1 MPSLPPCCRLQL
13 KALAILSL
21 YTFVV
26 MLFVSNDSPLA
37 SINNHV
43 DSAIF
48 FMSGKAWAN
57 GLIPYVD
64 FSDSKGPLLWFIEMV
79 GYWISPT
86 DYHGVWVLSVIVMTL
101 TFYVC
106 WLTAMQVLCR
116 PRLSLC
122 VAMTMAIPYFL
133 GFSFLETRAETWCNL
148 PVAYGVYLV
157 VRLIKQ
163 KSNGYVPSLTVTQG
177 AMLGVSVMACL
188 LIKWSVAAMMMSLCL
203 AVLILSLKS
212 GKKLVISLAGFVGG
226 AVVVAL
232 SFVVYLV
239 CVGAFVPFLQEYF
252 MATATTVGVGGS
264 FDVSGFYL
272 NQARKIYHSP
282 LSMMAVLLSLAGAY
296 LLFYKN
302 GWVKWLLPLC
312 CIVFFA
318 IGSFRNHWLYYL
330 QASLSFAE
338 LGLIWIARVWSYK
351 AMPVANMAYY
361 GLCTA
366 IWVIYLHTLY
376 PIYHDDRYFVDVD
389 SIDRILNGYF
399 SDDSKPTIL
408 CYECLDVG
416 IGMKVEALP
425 ANKYWF
431 KQNGAHEEMLK
442 KQYNAL
448 RSRCADIIYTFT
460 AEHDS
465 LIRSYGYV
473 RIYGAADSIPL
484 GKVRV
489 YIKSPNP

>member
-106 WLTAMQVLCR
+106 WLTAMQVLRR

-148 PVAYGVYLV
+148 PVSYGIYLV

-163 KSNGYVPSLTVTQG
+163 KSNGYVPSLTVTEG

-188 LIKWSVAAMMMSLCL
+188 LIKWSIAAMMMSLCL
-203 AVLILSLKS
+203 AVLLLSLKS
-212 GKKLVISLAGFVGG
+212 GKKLLVSLAAFIGG
-226 AVVVAL
+226 AVILAL
-232 SFVVYLV
+232 PVMAYLI
-239 CVGAFVPFLQEYF
+239 CVGAFVPFWQEYF
-252 MATATTVGVGGS
+252 MATSTTVGVGES
-264 FDVSGFYL
+264 FDAVGFYL
-272 NQARKIYHSP
+272 NQARRIYHSP
-282 LSMMAVLLSLAGAY
+282 ISMMTILLALPGSY
-296 LLFYKN
+296 MLFRRN
-302 GWVKWLLPLC
+302 GWIKWLLPLC
-312 CIVFFA
+312 CCIFFA

-338 LGLIWIARVWSYK
+338 LGLIWIAMVWSYK
-351 AMPVANMAYY
+351 AMPVANIVFY

-366 IWVIYLHTLY
+366 IGVIYLHTLY
-376 PIYHDDRYFVDVD
+376 PIYHTDRDFVDVD
-389 SIDRILNGYF
+389 SIDRTLNGYF
-399 SDDSKPTIL
+399 SGDNMPTIL

-431 KQNGAHEEMLK
+431 KQNGAHEEMK
-442 KQYNAL
+442 KGQYNAL
-448 RSRCADIIYTFT
+448 KSRRADIVYTFT
-460 AEHDS
+460 TEHDS
-465 LIRSYGYV
+465 LIRSYGYSK
-473 RIYGAADSIPL
+473 IHEAADSIPL

>member
-1 MPSLPPCCRLQL
+1 
-13 KALAILSL
+13 
-21 YTFVV
+21 
-26 MLFVSNDSPLA
+26 
-37 SINNHV
+37 
-43 DSAIF
+43 
-48 FMSGKAWAN
+48 
-57 GLIPYVD
+57 
-64 FSDSKGPLLWFIEMV
+64 
-79 GYWISPT
+79 
-86 DYHGVWVLSVIVMTL
+86 MTL

-148 PVAYGVYLV
+148 PVAYGIYLV

-188 LIKWSVAAMMMSLCL
+188 LIKWSIAAMMMSLCL
-203 AVLILSLKS
+203 AVLLLSLKS
-212 GKKLVISLAGFVGG
+212 GKKLLVSLAAFIGG
-226 AVVVAL
+226 AVILAL
-232 SFVVYLV
+232 PVMAYLI
-239 CVGAFVPFLQEYF
+239 CVGAFVPFWQEYF
-252 MATATTVGVGGS
+252 MATSTTVGVGES
-264 FDVSGFYL
+264 FDAVGFYL
-272 NQARKIYHSP
+272 NQARRIYHSP
-282 LSMMAVLLSLAGAY
+282 ISMMTILLALPGSY
-296 LLFYKN
+296 MLFRRN
-302 GWVKWLLPLC
+302 GWIKWLLPLC
-312 CIVFFA
+312 CCIFFA

-338 LGLIWIARVWSYK
+338 LGLIWIAMVWSYK
-351 AMPVANMAYY
+351 AMPVANIVFY

-366 IWVIYLHTLY
+366 IGVIYLHTLY
-376 PIYHDDRYFVDVD
+376 PIYHTDRDFVDVD
-389 SIDRILNGYF
+389 SIDRTLNGYF
-399 SDDSKPTIL
+399 SGDNMPTIL

-431 KQNGAHEEMLK
+431 KQNGAHEEMK
-442 KQYNAL
+442 KGQYNAL
-448 RSRCADIIYTFT
+448 KSRRADIVYTFT
-460 AEHDS
+460 TEHDS
-465 LIRSYGYV
+465 LIRSYGYSK
-473 RIYGAADSIPL
+473 IHEAADSIPL